1 MKRQTKNNLRIFACG
16 ALSGTLI
23 LLTVNHYSGHIFKK
37 DNNELKDEFSKPKF
51 EQSFNDVKEVQQYSF
66 DYYGKEIKIQGDS
79 VKIHSVDEFG
89 NEKVE
94 EGKKVE
100 VPIENNDYLLDE
112 YISQKEAIVYKTLK
126 NKDNIKD
133 QFNVYLTFNLIKEVY
148 EEYLNREPFDTLEN
162 RKEAIYKV
170 CYDYIVSD
178 NDYTMGGYKYN
189 ELEKTI
195 QKDILKVYQNINYMK
210 KNNKIEEKSK
220 IENFVDTQKK
230 VIKYE
235 LIRKGRK

>member
-1 MKRQTKNNLRIFACG
+1 MG
-16 ALSGTLI
+16 
-23 LLTVNHYSGHIFKK
+23 
-37 DNNELKDEFSKPKF
+37 
-51 EQSFNDVKEVQQYSF
+51 
-66 DYYGKEIKIQGDS
+66 
-79 VKIHSVDEFG
+79 
-89 NEKVE
+89 
-94 EGKKVE
+94 
-100 VPIENNDYLLDE
+100 
-112 YISQKEAIVYKTLK
+112 
-126 NKDNIKD
+126 
-133 QFNVYLTFNLIKEVY
+133 
-148 EEYLNREPFDTLEN
+148 
-162 RKEAIYKV
+162 
-170 CYDYIVSD
+170 YDYIVSD